1 MCIPFQN
8 NNIFLSEYRIL
19 RIRIDQILN
28 LFAGLKHLFAS
39 IQTKSNIYL
48 QLENSD
54 LNTEEDF
61 IVNQYHDSWMEA
73 NNQFVIKS
81 EVFLKD
87 LLAIEHDFQC
97 FGRCHA
103 SVKSINFSRVQV
115 LLNSKCGV
123 QNSISTISLINC
135 NFLYVARM
143 SSSLAL
149 TMKSIICQSLHPML
163 IGNAPDIGNIKLY
176 DTILVFI
183 ESLSFL
189 TVMNEILINLGLFT
203 KEEGNNYLKHMINV
217 QTIVRDDQIFVLF
230 LIMMAIDDQPTLN
243 SFRSYIGKLLIKKIY
258 ETRVKEDDSGYPK
271 VIDNPLD
278 LIEEK
283 EAPKNS
289 METIDDLFYS
299 VIELQRIVTPKLM
312 KLNIEQEQSAP
323 I

>member
-1 MCIPFQN
+1 M
-8 NNIFLSEYRIL
+8 
-19 RIRIDQILN
+19 
-28 LFAGLKHLFAS
+28 
-39 IQTKSNIYL
+39 
-48 QLENSD
+48 
-54 LNTEEDF
+54 
-61 IVNQYHDSWMEA
+61 
-73 NNQFVIKS
+73 
-81 EVFLKD
+81 
-87 LLAIEHDFQC
+87 
-97 FGRCHA
+97 
-103 SVKSINFSRVQV
+103 
-115 LLNSKCGV
+115 
-123 QNSISTISLINC
+123 TIS
-135 NFLYVARM
+135 
-143 SSSLAL
+143 
-149 TMKSIICQSLHPML
+149 
-163 IGNAPDIGNIKLY
+163 G
-176 DTILVFI
+176 FI

-243 SFRSYIGKLLIKKIY
+243 SFRSYIGKLLMKKIY

-289 METIDDLFYS
+289 MEIIDDLFYS
-299 VIELQRIVTPKLM
+299 VIELQRIVTPKLL